1 MKKVVLLIVIF
12 LGLSAVIFA
21 QAGAITAD
29 ASNAYK
35 FLIDNMGQ
43 QVSSSYNYWYD
54 QDGVKYYGSI
64 GFDQYKDGNLDKS
77 TMILLIQ
84 QNTVR
89 AIMAQFQSTSW
100 VNVSNWAIA
109 FGVVLDIN
117 GWTKVNDTRYIK
129 GDLQIVVSFETV
141 GAGGYWIY
149 AIRKG

>member
-12 LGLSAVIFA
+12 VGLSAGIFA
-21 QAGAITAD
+21 QAGAISAD

-35 FLIDNMGQ
+35 YLIDNMGK

-64 GFDQYKDGNLDKS
+64 GFDQYRDGNLDKS
-77 TMILLIQ
+77 TMILLAQ

-109 FGVVLDIN
+109 FGMVLDLN
-117 GWTKVNDTRYIK
+117 GWTKINDTKYVK